1 MSCKTSVKKT
11 KIICSI
17 GPASS
22 APEVMSQM
30 VEVGMNVARI
40 NFSHAT
46 MEERATVVDSVHKV
60 RAMTG
65 KNVAILYDTKGPEFR
80 SGMTETGEINLV
92 EGKTIRMVKESV
104 LGNEER
110 FSVNHPQAIDNLD
123 VGSVVLLEN
132 GLMKIQVISV
142 EDDGVTCKIINGGI
156 LGNKKSLNAPGVKLN
171 IPFISDIDREDII
184 YACEHEGDYLALS
197 FVSSKEDVLE
207 ARAILK
213 EYNRED
219 LKIISKIESTTGVE
233 NLDSIIDV
241 SDGIMVA
248 RGDLGVEVP
257 MQQLPKYQKLM
268 IEKCR
273 EKGKLVV
280 VATEMLES
288 MKKSAR
294 PTRAEVSDVANAVL
308 DGTDAVM
315 LSGETTVG
323 KFPVEVVK
331 YMAEIC
337 KDTEEYYDYDYEF
350 DSVRNVDITET
361 IANSVVNA
369 ASVLGIQSIVVATE
383 SGDTAR
389 RISNLKPRCL
399 VLAVT
404 NSEEVAHKLA
414 LNYAVYPVVVPGAKT
429 VEEFT
434 AIAKEKAKELMGAK
448 EGDIIA
454 LTGGFPKSGNKQT
467 NFLKIEQL

>member
-1 MSCKTSVKKT
+1 MKKT

-17 GPASS
+17 GPSS
-22 APEVMSQM
+22 TDPEVMSKM

-46 MEERATVVDSVHKV
+46 PEEKIAVVDSVHKV
-60 RAMTG
+60 REMTG
-65 KNVAILYDTKGPEFR
+65 KNIAILYDTKGPEFR
-80 SGMTETGEINLV
+80 NGMLENDEIKLV
-92 EGKTIRMVKESV
+92 EGKTIRLVKESV

-110 FSVNHPQAIDNLD
+110 ISVNHPQAIDNLK
-123 VGSVVLLEN
+123 VGSIVLLEN
-132 GLMKIQVISV
+132 GLMKIEVISV
-142 EDDGVTCKIINGGI
+142 EEDGVTCKIINGGV
-156 LGNKKSLNAPGVKLN
+156 LGNKKSLNAPGVKLD
-171 IPFISDIDREDII
+171 IPFISDVDREDII
-184 YACEHEGDYLALS
+184 YACEHEGDYIALS
-197 FVSSKEDVLE
+197 FVSCKEDVLE
-207 ARAILK
+207 AREILK

-219 LKIISKIESTTGVE
+219 MKVISKIESTTGVE

-273 EKGKLVV
+273 EKGKFVI

-323 KFPVEVVK
+323 KFPVEVVR

-337 KDTEEYYDYDYEF
+337 RDTEEYYDYDYQFASE
-350 DSVRNVDITET
+350 RKVDITET

-369 ASVLGIQSIVVATE
+369 ASVLDINLIIASTV

-399 VLAVT
+399 ILAAT
-404 NSEEVAHKLA
+404 NSEEVARSLA
-414 LNYAVYPVVVPGAKT
+414 LNYGVYPAIVPASEST
-429 VEEFT
+429 DEVIS
-434 AIAKEKAKELMGAK
+434 IAKEKAKEIMGIK
-448 EGDIIA
+448 QGDIIA
-454 LTGGFPKSGNKQT
+454 ITGGFPKNGAKTT
-467 NFLKIEQL
+467 NLLKIEEV